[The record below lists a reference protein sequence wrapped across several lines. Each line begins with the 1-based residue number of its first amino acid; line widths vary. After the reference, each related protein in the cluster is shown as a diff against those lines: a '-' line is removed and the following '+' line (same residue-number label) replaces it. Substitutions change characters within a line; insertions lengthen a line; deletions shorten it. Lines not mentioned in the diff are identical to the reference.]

1 MVKKVKGKKVAWK
14 LQLHATGKK
23 NLGGQK
29 THGHVNIAKSQA
41 EFEETGQQQQ
51 FQFIGFLFSV
61 CFQTDLSQTQ
71 YFPSISG
78 ISEVPLILFS

>member
-1 MVKKVKGKKVAWK
+1 MQQG
-14 LQLHATGKK
+14 K

-51 FQFIGFLFSV
+51 FQFTGFLFSV
-61 CFQTDLSQTQ
+61 
-71 YFPSISG
+71 
-78 ISEVPLILFS
+78 